1 MPSLTSKT
9 CEKGYR
15 VNTMAVTP
23 QWLCEQLLNNS
34 GLLVLDCRPYNE
46 FAQSHVHG
54 AINLAVPSL
63 MLRRLKKGA
72 PVNFSNMVNSEEGK
86 RKFAKRDLM
95 DKIVLYDSS
104 ADNLTNTPLEL
115 IVQRLVSEGL
125 NNVRYLKG
133 RSRSWILVLTL
144 LWSFR

>member
-1 MPSLTSKT
+1 
-9 CEKGYR
+9 
-15 VNTMAVTP
+15 
-23 QWLCEQLLNNS
+23 
-34 GLLVLDCRPYNE
+34 
-46 FAQSHVHG
+46 
-54 AINLAVPSL
+54 